1 MKSRDVNILEPSKTD
16 ALIQPARTVRA
27 EIAGQTE
34 RSNLRRRI
42 RLADRLHRR
51 RQIGVVVR
59 RPEMNIRLIQNFIR
73 LNLSLQVFRDRRN
86 IFFPEI
92 ERGQNDVLRI
102 PAAHVGFLTPAE
114 LAHPFRLRFIHR
126 PAAER
131 LNELD
136 ASKNRKKLYI
146 VFFINRHR
154 TVGMREI
161 KLALLRLNR
170 RPLGC
175 RHPAVVLAHQ
185 THTDPR
191 QHLRN
196 AFKRSVPHLIPR
208 AEKLRRNC
216 IVESSANPDA
226 GLLHQI
232 KRTRRIF
239 ADNRIETF
247 VTAVRA
253 VYGDPHRTVTGQR
266 HIKRKIFPALRIQN
280 HFKRTAEKL
289 GSGQGIESADRQ
301 IPANG

>member
-1 MKSRDVNILEPSKTD
+1 MKSRDVDISESAQPD
-16 ALIQPARTVRA
+16 ALIQPARSVRA

-34 RSNLRRRI
+34 RRDLRRRI
-42 RLADRLHRR
+42 RLADRLHRG
-51 RQIGVVVR
+51 RQIGVVVC
-59 RPEMNIRLIQNFIR
+59 RPEMKIRLIQNFIR
-73 LNLSLQVFRDRRN
+73 LNFSLQVFRDRRN
-86 IFFPEI
+86 IFFPEF

-102 PAAHVGFLTPAE
+102 PAAHVGFLMSAE
-114 LAHPFRLRFIHR
+114 FAHPFRLRLIHR

-131 LNELD
+131 LHELD
-136 ASKNRKKLYI
+136 ASKDRKQLDV

-161 KLALLRLNR
+161 ELSLFRFNR

-208 AEKLRRNC
+208 AEKLRRTC
-216 IVESSANPDA
+216 ILESSANPDA

-289 GSGQGIESADRQ
+289 GSGQGIEAADRQ